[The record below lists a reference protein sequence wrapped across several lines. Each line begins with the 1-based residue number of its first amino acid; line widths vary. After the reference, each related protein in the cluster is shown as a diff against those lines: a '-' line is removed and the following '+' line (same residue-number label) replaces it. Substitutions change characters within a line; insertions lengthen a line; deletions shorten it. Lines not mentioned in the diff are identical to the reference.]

1 MPQSSE
7 GMRPFT
13 PSFAALRPFRPARAE
28 SAAAFRIAFGVL
40 GLVAVVRFAANGWID
55 GLYIEPAHRFV
66 YSGFWWVQP
75 PPEWGMHALFAL
87 IGIAAGCVAL
97 GLLYRVAII
106 AFFALF
112 TYVELIDKTTYLNHY
127 YLISLLAALMIFLPL
142 SGLASADA
150 VIARRRGGGGVP
162 QTFISAWVVWALRAQ
177 VGAVYLFGGIAKLN
191 SDWLLNAQPLR
202 IWLRHSADSPLI
214 GPALSETWAAYAMSW
229 GGAAFDLSIVG
240 FLLWRRS
247 RPFAYAALAAFHL
260 ATWVL
265 FPAIGMFPL
274 IMICLSTIFFPPDW
288 PSALWR
294 RVGRR
299 TPAAGDSPS
308 WRWSE
313 RLTAKRKMGLAIAAV
328 VALAQIAVPLR
339 HFAYP
344 GDARWNEDGARFS
357 WRVMLTERT
366 GHVRFR
372 ARDAATG
379 EEWLEYP
386 DDYLTPLQAER
397 MAHQPDMILSAA
409 RMIAER
415 WRGEG
420 RAVEVR
426 ADAFVT
432 VNGRRAARF
441 VDPDADLASVQPGV
455 LPKRWVLDAPWR

>member
-1 MPQSSE
+1 M
-7 GMRPFT
+7 
-13 PSFAALRPFRPARAE
+13 
-28 SAAAFRIAFGVL
+28 
-40 GLVAVVRFAANGWID
+40 
-55 GLYIEPAHRFV
+55 
-66 YSGFWWVQP
+66 
-75 PPEWGMHALFAL
+75 FAL
-87 IGIAAGCVAL
+87 IGVSAVCVAV
-97 GLLYRVAII
+97 GLRYRVAII

-112 TYVELIDKTTYLNHY
+112 AYVELIDKTTYLNHY
-127 YLISLLAALMIFLPL
+127 YLISLLALLMIFLPL
-142 SGLASADA
+142 NRVASADA
-150 VIARRRGGGGVP
+150 VLARWRRGRAP
-162 QTFISAWVVWALRAQ
+162 QAFISAWTVWALRAQ
-177 VGAVYLFGGIAKLN
+177 VGAVYVFGGIAKLD

-202 IWLRHSADSPLI
+202 IWLRHSADLPLV
-214 GPALSETWAAYAMSW
+214 GPALSETWVAYAMSW
-229 GGAAFDLSIVG
+229 GGAAFDLTIVG
-240 FLLWRRS
+240 WLLWRRS
-247 RPFAYAALAAFHL
+247 RPFAYAALVAFHL
-260 ATWVL
+260 ATWAL

-288 PSALWR
+288 PAALWR
-294 RVGRR
+294 RIRR
-299 TPAAGDSPS
+299 NPLSTSSGAPS
-308 WRWSE
+308 WNE
-313 RLTAKRKMGLAIAAV
+313 RLTTRRKIGLAIFAV
-328 VALAQIAVPLR
+328 VALAQIIVPLR

-397 MAHQPDMILSAA
+397 MAHQPDMILATA

-420 RAVEVR
+420 RSVVVR

-441 VDPDADLASVQPGV
+441 IDPDADLASVQPGV
-455 LPKRWVLDAPWR
+455 LPKRWVLSAPWR

>member
-1 MPQSSE
+1 MRSFALSSV
-7 GMRPFT
+7 
-13 PSFAALRPFRPARAE
+13 AALRPFRPVRAE

-40 GLVAVVRFAANGWID
+40 GLAAAVRFAANGWIGD
-55 GLYIEPAHRFV
+55 LYIEPARRFA
-66 YSGFWWVQP
+66 YSGFWWVVK
-75 PPEWGMHALFAL
+75 PPEWGIYALFAL
-87 IGIAAGCVAL
+87 IAIAAACVAL
-97 GLLYRVAII
+97 RLLYRAAIT

-127 YLISLLAALMIFLPL
+127 YLVSLLAALMMFLPL
-142 SGLASADA
+142 GGLASADA
-150 VIARRRGGGGVP
+150 AIARRRGGRRGVSRG
-162 QTFISAWVVWALRAQ
+162 FISAWTVWALRAQ
-177 VGAVYLFGGIAKLN
+177 VGAVYVFGGIAKLD

-202 IWLRHSADSPLI
+202 IWLRHSADLPLI
-214 GPALSETWAAYAMSW
+214 GPALSETWVAYAMSW

-240 FLLWRRS
+240 FLLWSRS

-260 ATWVL
+260 ATWAL
-265 FPAIGMFPL
+265 FPAIGMFPI
-274 IMICLSTIFFPPDW
+274 IMICLSLIFFPPDW

-294 RVGRR
+294 RVRRR
-299 TPAAGDSPS
+299 TAAESESARASPS
-308 WRWSE
+308 WSWSE
-313 RLTAKRKMGLAIAAV
+313 RLTARRKVGLAVVIA
-328 VALAQIAVPLR
+328 VALLQIAVPLR

-397 MAHQPDMILSAA
+397 MAHQPDMILATA

-441 VDPDADLASVQPGV
+441 VDPETDLASVQPGV